1 MSDMIQ
7 RIGPN
12 LRGRD
17 IAVGDI
23 HGHFL
28 RLETALA
35 DVAFDPHR
43 DRLFSVGD
51 LVDRGPDS
59 ISALDWLAKPW
70 FHAVRGNHEDYAT
83 RYRTV
88 DVENWVINGG
98 AWFQLLPDAQ
108 KQHVA
113 DVFATLPYA
122 LEVETVGG
130 VVGIVHADCPVENWQ
145 DLHDALARSSTRDK
159 CIWSRTRINDEDTRG
174 VAGIRAV
181 VVGHTPILSPM
192 TLGNVHHIDT
202 AGWTSTGHFTLLDL
216 SSMTALR

>member
-35 DVAFDPHR
+35 RIDFDPQR

-59 ISALDWLAKPW
+59 IAALDWLAKPW
-70 FHAVRGNHEDYAT
+70 FHAVLGNHEDYAT
-83 RYRTV
+83 RFRTV

-98 AWFQLLPDAQ
+98 AWFQLLPEAQ
-108 KQHVA
+108 KQQVS

-122 LEVETVGG
+122 LEVETAGG
-130 VVGIVHADCPVENWQ
+130 LVGIVHADCPVENWQ
-145 DLHDALARSSTRDK
+145 HLREGLLRSSVRSK
-159 CIWSRTRINDEDTRG
+159 CIWSRTRITEEDTSG
-174 VAGIRAV
+174 VAGIHAV
-181 VVGHTPILSPM
+181 VVGHTPISAPV

-202 AGWTSTGHFTLLDL
+202 AGWTSSGHFSLLDL
-216 SSMTALR
+216 STMTVL